1 MSWIKRVLGREK
13 KNPFDDPSL
22 ACSFCGKFRHEVMKM
37 IAGPNVYVCDECV
50 GLCNQILDDEHH
62 EQDQRS
68 YFGDALLAQV
78 THLGRTAAHARA
90 RPLLRAV
97 IELERNH
104 PPGLRRVISA
114 AAQIDDLETAV
125 LATRTIP
132 VPDRTTSD
140 VLNLAAL
147 LTDQG
152 SHAEAL
158 VALATLEPSHLRG
171 VDAILHALHE
181 AFARIE
187 RGGLAPRELASR
199 RGKVTELGAAC
210 EALPAG
216 PFEDDVRAERL
227 AVMTV
232 AALAAGSIDGAE
244 NAARARVVLRP
255 ESASAYE
262 YLARVLAA
270 RGDEAGA
277 RGAREKGLAL
287 AHPDGPF
294 AKRLAVAPADGPFR

>member
-1 MSWIKRVLGREK
+1 MSWLTHLLGREK
-13 KNPFDDPSL
+13 KNPLDDPYLS
-22 ACSFCGKFRHEVMKM
+22 CSFCKRNRSEVKKLV
-37 IAGPNVYVCDECV
+37 AGPNVYVCDECV
-50 GLCNQILDDEHH
+50 ALCNQILDDEQQQ
-62 EQDQRS
+62 QDQRS
-68 YFGDALLAQV
+68 YFADAMLAQV
-78 THLGRTAAHARA
+78 ALLGRRAEHARA

-104 PPGLRRVISA
+104 PPGLRRVIA
-114 AAQIDDLETAV
+114 AAAAIDDLETAV

-152 SHAEAL
+152 SHGEAL
-158 VALATLEPSHLRG
+158 VALATLEPTHLRG

-181 AFARIE
+181 AFALIE
-187 RGGLAPRELASR
+187 RGGLPPRELAAL

-216 PFEDDVRAERL
+216 AFEDDVRAERL

-244 NAARARVVLRP
+244 NAARARLTLRP

-262 YLARVLAA
+262 HMSRVLAA

-277 RGAREKGLAL
+277 REARAKGLSL
-287 AHPDGPF
+287 AHPDGPW
-294 AKRLAVAPADGPFR
+294 ARRLGATPGGGPFR

>member
-1 MSWIKRVLGREK
+1 MSWIKRVLGYERK
-13 KNPFDDPSL
+13 QPFDDPNLS
-22 ACSFCGKFRHEVMKM
+22 CSFCGKSRREVMKLV
-37 IAGPNVYVCDECV
+37 AGPGVYVCDECV

-62 EQDQRS
+62 EHDRRS
-68 YFGDALLAQV
+68 FFADAILVQV
-78 THLGRTAAHARA
+78 AHLGRTAAHARA

-97 IELERNH
+97 IELERTH

-132 VPDRTTSD
+132 VPERTTSD

-158 VALATLEPSHLRG
+158 VALATLDPAHLRG

-181 AFARIE
+181 AFALIE
-187 RGGLAPRELASR
+187 RGGLAPHELAALR
-199 RGKVTELGAAC
+199 ARVTELGAAC

-227 AVMTV
+227 AVMAV

-244 NAARARVVLRP
+244 NAARARVALRP
-255 ESASAYE
+255 ESSSAYE
-262 YLARVLAA
+262 FLARVLAA

-277 RGAREKGLAL
+277 RDARQKGLAL